1 MSKCLNSLRTDQQN
15 SHHSSADMTTGRS
28 RLETYVANP
37 PLIPLVQASNAANIL
52 VVQVTPAKS
61 DRLPK
66 TQREIVKRLDQINFN
81 STLNAEIEALK
92 GRDDLAKKT
101 TSESYLMRF
110 RKSGRNSRRNTP
122 TILTRSIPGTHGDIR
137 VNG

>member
-1 MSKCLNSLRTDQQN
+1 
-15 SHHSSADMTTGRS
+15 MTTGRS

-37 PLIPLVQASNAANIL
+37 PLIPLVQASDAANIL

-92 GRDDLAKKT
+92 GRDERGRDAQAAPPAHRPDA
-101 TSESYLMRF
+101 ERV
-110 RKSGRNSRRNTP
+110 RKSASDLRAAKFQMGRSGGRDDAGALR
-122 TILTRSIPGTHGDIR
+122 L
-137 VNG
+137 